1 MKFRFHADDV
11 LAEIAPDG
19 IPEGKMNPLAVA
31 VADCWALQ
39 ALISVL
45 SAIRSMSCWEMG
57 ANCMAKSVSSA
68 LNSRGFP
75 RSVKDAPTVSRR
87 FVAAAWVALNTE
99 KLIVTKIVISVKS
112 RNRVRLFPF
121 FACHRERPVSEHSK
135 KDTSYQCDGGI
146 LAL

>member
-1 MKFRFHADDV
+1 
-11 LAEIAPDG
+11 
-19 IPEGKMNPLAVA
+19 MNPLAVA

-68 LNSRGFP
+68 LNSIGFP

-112 RNRVRLFPF
+112 RNRVSYVN
-121 FACHRERPVSEHSK
+121 RERNAFSFCDDLIRLHDSFERIRNQKISLFLLTSK
-135 KDTSYQCDGGI
+135 
-146 LAL
+146 LRP

>member
-1 MKFRFHADDV
+1 MPLVKLRFHADDV
-11 LAEIAPDG
+11 LAEIVPEGIPDG
-19 IPEGKMNPLAVA
+19 KMKLLADA

-45 SAIRSMSCWEMG
+45 PAIRSMSCWEMG

-68 LNSRGFP
+68 LNSIGFP

-99 KLIVTKIVISVKS
+99 KLIVRKRYI
-112 RNRVRLFPF
+112 N
-121 FACHRERPVSEHSK
+121 A
-135 KDTSYQCDGGI
+135 
-146 LAL
+146 